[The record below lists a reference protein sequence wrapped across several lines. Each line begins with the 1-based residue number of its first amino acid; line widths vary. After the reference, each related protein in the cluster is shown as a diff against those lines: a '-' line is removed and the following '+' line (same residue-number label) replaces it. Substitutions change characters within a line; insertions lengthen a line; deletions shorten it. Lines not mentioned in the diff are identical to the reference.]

1 MNDQPSGAAAPDD
14 PVALR
19 ELALLFGRI
28 GLLSFGGGLTAW
40 VHRETVARRPWLD
53 EKEFL
58 SALML
63 AQILPGSNVVNLTI
77 YIGRRLRGRVGA
89 IVSVCALLVPP
100 MALVVVI
107 AALCARLMTDA
118 TVHHA
123 LEGVAAGAAGMT
135 LSVGVRSMR
144 AAMGGQ
150 AWPLLVG
157 VGVVAAIGLM
167 RWPLVPTVAVAAL
180 VAFAFAWRARAH
192 AR

>member
-1 MNDQPSGAAAPDD
+1 VNTE
-14 PVALR
+14 PVPLR

-40 VHRETVARRPWLD
+40 VHRETVVRRPWLD

-63 AQILPGSNVVNLTI
+63 AQILPGSNVVNLAI
-77 YIGRRLRGRVGA
+77 YIGRRLHGGTGA
-89 IVSVCALLVPP
+89 IVAVCALMVPP
-100 MALVVVI
+100 MVLVVVI
-107 AALCARLMTDA
+107 AALCAGLMTDA
-118 TVHHA
+118 AVHRV

-144 AAMGGQ
+144 AAMGDRV
-150 AWPLLVG
+150 WPPAVG
-157 VGVVAAIGLM
+157 IAVVAAVGVM
-167 RWPLVPTVAVAAL
+167 RWPLLPVVLVAAL
-180 VAFAFAWRARAH
+180 SAFALAWRVQARTH

>member
-1 MNDQPSGAAAPDD
+1 MRASVFWDLLAVFAP
-14 PVALR
+14 LSL
-19 ELALLFGRI
+19 LA
-28 GLLSFGGGLTAW
+28 FGGGLTAW

-100 MALVVVI
+100 MALVVMI

-135 LSVGVRSMR
+135 MSVGVRSMR

-167 RWPLVPTVAVAAL
+167 RWPLVPMVAVAAL

>member
-1 MNDQPSGAAAPDD
+1 MNDEPSGVAAPDA

-77 YIGRRLRGRVGA
+77 YIGRRLRGHVGA

-107 AALCARLMTDA
+107 AALCARFMTDA

-135 LSVGVRSMR
+135 LSVGIRSMR
-144 AAMGGQ
+144 AARGGRV
-150 AWPLLVG
+150 WPLVIG
-157 VGVVAAIGLM
+157 VGIVAAIGLL
-167 RWPLVPTVAVAAL
+167 RWPLVPVTAAAAL
-180 VAFAFAWRARAH
+180 AAFAFAWRARAH

>member
-1 MNDQPSGAAAPDD
+1 VTGEPSGAAGRVP
-14 PVALR
+14 LR

-40 VHRETVARRPWLD
+40 VHRETVSRRPWLD

-89 IVSVCALLVPP
+89 LVSVVALLAPP
-100 MALVVVI
+100 MALVVAI
-107 AALCARLMTDA
+107 AALCASLMADA

-135 LSVGVRSMR
+135 LSVGVRSLR
-144 AAMGGQ
+144 AAMGGR
-150 AWPLLVG
+150 AWPLVVG
-157 VGVVAAIGLM
+157 AGVVAAIGLM

-180 VAFAFAWRARAH
+180 AAFALAWRARTH